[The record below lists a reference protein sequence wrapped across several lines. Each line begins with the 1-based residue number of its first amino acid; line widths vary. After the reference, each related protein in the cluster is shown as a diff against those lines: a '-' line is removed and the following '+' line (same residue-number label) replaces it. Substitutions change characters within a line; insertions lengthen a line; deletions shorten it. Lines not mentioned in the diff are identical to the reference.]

1 MKLSEILRVCIVAT
15 IFLVSGSFPS
25 PATAQ
30 IYMRIDKD
38 GVRHFTNIPMAS
50 EDEEFRFEVYKKGD
64 ARRAAYGRYSANIE
78 SCIEEASRLHG
89 VSRPLLRAVIKVES
103 DFNPRAVS
111 KKGAV
116 GLMQIMPFNFKLLSI
131 DDPYDPWQ
139 NIMGGAKYL
148 KFMLNRFD
156 NDLSLSLAA
165 YNAGPNAVEK
175 YGRIPPYPETTN
187 YVRKVL
193 YYYSSYKG
201 QG

>member
-1 MKLSEILRVCIVAT
+1 MKLSEILRACIAAT
-15 IFLVSGSFPS
+15 IVLVFGSFPS
-25 PATAQ
+25 PAVAQ
-30 IYMRIDKD
+30 IYMYVDAD
-38 GVRHFTNIPMAS
+38 GVRHFTNVPMAS
-50 EDEEFRFEVYKKGD
+50 VDEEFRFKVYKKGD
-64 ARRAAYGRYSANIE
+64 ALRGAYGRYSANIE

-89 VSRPLLRAVIKVES
+89 VSSPLLRAVIKVES

-175 YGRIPPYPETTN
+175 YGRIPPYQETKD

-193 YYYSSYKG
+193 RYYASYKR